1 MNEVQIFDN
10 PEFGKIRTVVIDNE
24 PWFVGKDVA
33 EALGYGDGNSGSKA
47 LSNAIKD
54 HVDDEDKRLLSYEDF
69 KGYQNGDLKN
79 ISHYGA
85 YIVNESG
92 VYSLIFGSKLE
103 SAKRFKR
110 WVTHDVLPALRKT
123 GRYSV
128 KQDSDIDAIIN
139 GLVAAQRV
147 IRQKNDEIRLL
158 QPQQEITKEDI
169 YVCDMADKLNRCGL
183 FAGGTNTFYRW
194 NREHGFVLKYNTF
207 PTEKA
212 IRLGILRVDV
222 RRNYSYNGVVIPR
235 KRTVVTPKGQEYYV
249 DVFTRGVHV

>member
-1 MNEVQIFDN
+1 MTRLSDENITYKERRKMNEVQIFDN

-24 PWFVGKDVA
+24 PWFVGKDIAQV
-33 EALGYGDGNSGSKA
+33 LGYTNTRKA
-47 LSNAIKD
+47 LAD
-54 HVDDEDKRLLSYEDF
+54 HVDDEDKGVTKCDTLGGMQELTV
-69 KGYQNGDLKN
+69 
-79 ISHYGA
+79 I
-85 YIVNESG
+85 NESG
-92 VYSLIFGSKLE
+92 MYSLIFGSKLE
-103 SAKRFKR
+103 SAKRFKH

-147 IRQKNDEIRLL
+147 IRQKNNEIRLL
-158 QPQQEITKEDI
+158 QSQQEITKEDI

-194 NREHGFVLKYNTF
+194 NREHGLVLKYNTF

-212 IRLGILRVDV
+212 LRLGILRVDV

>member
-1 MNEVQIFDN
+1 MNKVQIFDN
-10 PEFGKIRTVVIDNE
+10 PEFGKIRTVVIDDE

-33 EALGYGDGNSGSKA
+33 EALGYDNINKA
-47 LSNAIKD
+47 VLM
-54 HVDDEDKRLLSYEDF
+54 HVDDEDKKTLDF
-69 KGYQNGDLKN
+69 KGFSQNGNTQNLWSGNDFSNK
-79 ISHYGA
+79 I
-85 YIVNESG
+85 IINESG
-92 VYSLIFGSKLE
+92 VYSLIFRSKLE

-158 QPQQEITKEDI
+158 QSQQEITKEDI

-194 NREHGFVLKYNTF
+194 NREHGLVLKYNTF

-212 IRLGILRVDV
+212 LRLGILRVDV

-249 DVFTRGVHV
+249 DVFTRGVAV

>member
-1 MNEVQIFDN
+1 MNEVQIFNN
-10 PEFGKIRTVVIDNE
+10 PEFGKIRTVVIDDE

-33 EALGYGDGNSGSKA
+33 EALGYERTADA
-47 LSNAIKD
+47 VRV
-54 HVDDEDKRLLSYEDF
+54 HVDDEDKGVGEI
-69 KGYQNGDLKN
+69 KTPGGKQQMT
-79 ISHYGA
+79 I
-85 YIVNESG
+85 INESG

-110 WVTHDVLPALRKT
+110 WVTHDVLPTLRKT

-128 KQDSDIDAIIN
+128 KQYSDIDAIIN

-158 QPQQEITKEDI
+158 QSQQEITKEDI

-194 NREHGFVLKYNTF
+194 NREHGLVLKYNTF

-212 IRLGILRVDV
+212 LRLGILRVDV

-235 KRTVVTPKGQEYYV
+235 KRTAVTPKGQEYYV
-249 DVFTRGVHV
+249 DVFTRGVAV

>member
-1 MNEVQIFDN
+1 MTRLSDENITYKERRKMNEVQIFDN

-24 PWFVGKDVA
+24 PWFVGKDIAQV
-33 EALGYGDGNSGSKA
+33 LGYTNTRKA
-47 LSNAIKD
+47 LAD
-54 HVDDEDKRLLSYEDF
+54 HVDDEDKGVTKCDTLGGMQELTV
-69 KGYQNGDLKN
+69 
-79 ISHYGA
+79 I
-85 YIVNESG
+85 NESG
-92 VYSLIFGSKLE
+92 MYSLIFGSKLE
-103 SAKRFKR
+103 SAKRFKH

-147 IRQKNDEIRLL
+147 IRQKNNEIRLL
-158 QPQQEITKEDI
+158 QSQQEITKEDI